1 MDPMTLVA
9 FALAFAVAAATPG
22 PGIAALVARSLGG
35 GFAAALPM
43 IAGLVLGDLVYLS
56 LAVFGLAVAAAK
68 MGAVFLVI
76 HWVGAL
82 YLLYMAYRLWTAPAL
97 EAGAGSGVAGRFR
110 PFLAGLSVT
119 LGNPKVMVFYLA
131 LLPNLVDLRRVD
143 APAFAELAGIVLVVL
158 TAVMLAYAALADR
171 ARALIRSPRAARLL
185 NRGAA
190 AVMAGAAASIAAR

>member
-22 PGIAALVARSLGG
+22 PGNAALVARSLGG

-143 APAFAELAGIVLVVL
+143 VPAFAELAGIVLVVL

-171 ARALIRSPRAARLL
+171 ARGSFARPGRRGSSTAARPP
-185 NRGAA
+185 
-190 AVMAGAAASIAAR
+190 